1 MTTAIEKLN
10 FTFQL
15 VKNGYNS
22 FVKIEFT
29 HQEIHPFKVYIYSQ
43 GCVTITIF

>member
-1 MTTAIEKLN
+1 MTTATEKLN

-22 FVKIEFT
+22 FVEIEFT
-29 HQEIHPFKVYIYSQ
+29 HQKIHPFIVYTYSQ
-43 GCVTITIF
+43 GCATIAIF